1 MLVQK
6 QNLLLKLIIF
16 YQVSKEAEEEQSVLK
31 TVHIYEGW
39 SIECCRSCSMAFW
52 KWSNPL

>member
-16 YQVSKEAEEEQSVLK
+16 YQVLKESEEEQSVLK
-31 TVHIYEGW
+31 TIHIYEGW